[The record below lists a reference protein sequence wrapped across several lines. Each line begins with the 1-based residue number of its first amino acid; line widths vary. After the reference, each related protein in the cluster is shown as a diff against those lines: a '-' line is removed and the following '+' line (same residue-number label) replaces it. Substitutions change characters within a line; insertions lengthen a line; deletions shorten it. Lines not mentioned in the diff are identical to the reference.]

1 LTHDRRRCYRDF
13 ESMSPHQPADEIP
26 PDILNRLRVP
36 LIRKMRM
43 SIGDRNLETLTIDVG
58 LRGVFAEWSEMLAI
72 DERVEVEFTLPQ
84 NELAVKAVCRVAW
97 CHQPGTTA
105 TKRPLPPGLGLEFV
119 EIDEQA
125 RERVRGHIL
134 EYCRRYP
141 KARQFTLNWPEDAD
155 SPWGVR
161 A

>member
-1 LTHDRRRCYRDF
+1 
-13 ESMSPHQPADEIP
+13 MSPQTTAEEIP

-43 SIGDRNLETLTIDVG
+43 KLGERGLETLTIDVG
-58 LRGVFAEWSEMLAI
+58 LRGVFAEWSEPLAI

-84 NELAVKAVCRVAW
+84 NELPVRATCRVAW
-97 CHQPGTTA
+97 CHQPATGP
-105 TKRPLPPGLGLEFV
+105 TKRPLPPGLGLEFL
-119 EIDEQA
+119 EIAEEA
-125 RERVRGHIL
+125 RERIREHIRD
-134 EYCRRYP
+134 YCRRYP
-141 KARQFTLNWPEDAD
+141 KARQFTLNWPDDAE